1 MSQFGGLNRRRVS
14 VAALSVMLASSLLA
28 CSSGVGVTGESG
40 VAAGAPRV
48 LTQGDAVADQ
58 VPLGAS
64 ASDGDVRAT
73 RVVGAKI
80 QGSQV
85 TGSLADL
92 IAQRDGVSYVTNAV
106 VTSNLGDALDGLQ
119 ATNTSFLEV
128 DGTREDTRA
137 VVSGADLSFSDSS
150 SGANGNDYTGLGAVF
165 TTVGAPETTT
175 RLELKDANIVTEGFM
190 RDAIVSGDHADVL
203 MSSCNILT
211 AGNNPLKEAY
221 GGYVSSGAKAF
232 AISPP
237 WTLGVYGGVRT
248 ANVVGAQGSLTVSDS
263 SLESGSWAVLSAD
276 SCDRPTINVV
286 DSTLSI
292 SGYDGDEQAG
302 NSSKY
307 SMNGGSALFGYER
320 TYGSGCGLY
329 GSGGMYGNLL
339 GATVDGT
346 TYASVLEGAGK
357 TYFGASTKNRMLRNE
372 ATGAEVLSYGGSG
385 QETVVNSLFGVMS
398 RGGVEQVTLDAG
410 SVWNTEEASMLVSG
424 PQRAS
429 YVVRGARL
437 RPRSGVLFQMM
448 DCDEGYGTSF
458 TGGDSMGAQG
468 FRKWNGE
475 PWGTPAFSSGFRD
488 PNEAGFKTPTAGGA
502 YDTTLSLERG
512 DDGKAVTY
520 KGNILNGTGSGKGA
534 APGGLAVTLGQGVT
548 LEGAITSTSS
558 VHGLPYSLKATAY
571 LDELAEQYGDK
582 GVAPNGGTPYTVRY
596 TLLDNSGKATK
607 DPSKA
612 VCIQVNE
619 FTMGEYYLI
628 SHVMNRSMAGANVL
642 VTVGEGAT
650 WNVTQ
655 DCYVKGLI
663 NKGTIKVAKGA
674 TLYVNGAPYDGTAPQ
689 AGEVPQPPGAEAQP
703 NPEAEGSP
711 EGADSEGEEDLAA
724 QASADSWGEGI

>member
-1 MSQFGGLNRRRVS
+1 MSHLGGLNKRRIS
-14 VAALSVMLASSLLA
+14 VAALSVLLASSLLA
-28 CSSGVGVTGESG
+28 CSNGAGLTGESNLT
-40 VAAGAPRV
+40 AGAPRV
-48 LTQGDAVADQ
+48 ITQGDATAEQ
-58 VPLGAS
+58 VPLRAAGS
-64 ASDGDVRAT
+64 EGDVRGT
-73 RVVGAKI
+73 FVVGAKI
-80 QGSQV
+80 KGSQV

-92 IAQRDGVSYVTNAV
+92 VAQRDGVSYVSKAT

-119 ATNTSFLEV
+119 ATNTGFVAV
-128 DGTREDTRA
+128 DGTQESTQV
-137 VVSGADLSFSDSS
+137 VVSDADLSFSDSS
-150 SGANGNDYTGLGAVF
+150 NGANGNDYSGLGAVF
-165 TTVGAPETTT
+165 TAVGAPETTT
-175 RLELKDANIVTEGFM
+175 RLELKDVNIVTEGFM
-190 RDAIVSGDHADVL
+190 RDAVVSGDHADVL
-203 MSSCNILT
+203 MSGCNVLT
-211 AGNNPLKEAY
+211 AGKNPLVKSY
-221 GGYVSSGAKAF
+221 KGYASSGDKAF
-232 AISPP
+232 MISPP
-237 WTLGVYGGVRT
+237 WTWGVYGGVRT

-286 DSTLSI
+286 DSSLSI
-292 SGYDGDEQAG
+292 SAYDGDEQAG
-302 NSSKY
+302 NSSDF

-320 TYGSGCGLY
+320 SYGSGCGLY
-329 GSGGMYGNLL
+329 GSGGMSGNLL

-346 TYASVLEGAGK
+346 TYASILEGAGK
-357 TYFGASTKNRMLRNE
+357 AYFGASTKNRLIRNE
-372 ATGAEVLSYGGSG
+372 ATGTEMLSYGGQG

-410 SVWNTEEASMLVSG
+410 SVWNTEEASILVSG
-424 PQRAS
+424 PQRSS
-429 YVVRGARL
+429 YVIRGARL
-437 RPRSGVLFQMM
+437 RPRSGVLFQML

-458 TGGDSMGAQG
+458 TGGDSMGVQG

-475 PWGTPAFSSGFRD
+475 PWGVPTFSSGFRD
-488 PNEAGFKTPTAGGA
+488 PNEAGFVTPAAGGA

-520 KGNILNGTGSGKGA
+520 KGNILNGTGSGKGT

-571 LDELAEQYGDK
+571 LDALAEQYSDK
-582 GVAPNGGTPYTVRY
+582 GVAPNGGNTYTVRY
-596 TLLDNSGKATK
+596 TLLDNTGKATK

-619 FTMGEYYLI
+619 FTMNEYYLI

-663 NKGTIKVAKGA
+663 NKGTIKVADGA
-674 TLYVNGAPYDGTAPQ
+674 KLYVNGAPYDGTAPQ
-689 AGEVPQPPGAEAQP
+689 AGEVPQPPGAEEQL
-703 NPEAEGSP
+703 NPEAE
-711 EGADSEGEEDLAA
+711 EGAEEAA
-724 QASADSWGEGI
+724 PEVEEAE

>member
-1 MSQFGGLNRRRVS
+1 MSRLGGLNRRRVS

-28 CSSGVGVTGESG
+28 CSGGAGVTGGSG
-40 VAAGAPRV
+40 ATAGAPRV
-48 LTQGDAVADQ
+48 ITQGDAPADQ
-58 VPLGAS
+58 VTLS
-64 ASDGDVRAT
+64 ATSADGGVRGT
-73 RVVGAKI
+73 FVVGARV

-92 IAQRDGVSYVTNAV
+92 IAQRDGVSYVSNAV

-119 ATNTSFLEV
+119 ATNTGFLTV
-128 DGTREDTRA
+128 DGTRDNARV

-150 SGANGNDYTGLGAVF
+150 NGANGNDYSGLGAVF
-165 TTVGAPETTT
+165 TAAGSPETTT
-175 RLELKDANIVTEGFM
+175 RLELKDTNVVTEGFM

-203 MSSCNILT
+203 VSGCNVLT
-211 AGNNPLKEAY
+211 AGNNPLGESY
-221 GGYVSSGAKAF
+221 DGYASSGDKGF
-232 AISPP
+232 MISPP

-248 ANVVGAQGSLTVSDS
+248 ANVVGSQGSLTVSDS

-286 DSTLSI
+286 DSSLSI
-292 SGYDGDEQAG
+292 TAYDGDEQAG
-302 NSSKY
+302 NSSEF

-320 TYGSGCGLY
+320 SYGSGCGLY
-329 GSGGMYGNLL
+329 GSGGMHGNVL
-339 GATVDGT
+339 GATIDGT
-346 TYASVLEGAGK
+346 TYASVLEGAGAA
-357 TYFGASTKNRMLRNE
+357 YFGASTKNRMLQNE
-372 ATGAEVLSYGGSG
+372 ATGTEVLSYGGTG

-398 RGGVEQVTLDAG
+398 RAGVERVTLDAG

-429 YVVRGARL
+429 FVVRGARL

-458 TGGDSMGAQG
+458 TGGDGMGVQG

-475 PWGTPAFSSGFRD
+475 PWGVPTFSSGFRD
-488 PNEAGFKTPTAGGA
+488 PNEAGFMTPTAGGA

-520 KGNILNGTGSGKGA
+520 KGNILNGTGSGKGT
-534 APGGLAVTLGQGVT
+534 APGGLSVTLGQGVT

-571 LDELAEQYGDK
+571 LDALAEQYGDK
-582 GVAPNGGTPYTVRY
+582 GVAPNGGNPYTVRY

-619 FTMGEYYLI
+619 FTMNEYYLI
-628 SHVMNRSMAGANVL
+628 SHIMNRSMAGANVL

-663 NKGTIKVAKGA
+663 NKGSIKMSNGAK
-674 TLYVNGAPYDGTAPQ
+674 LYVNGAPYDGTAPQ

-703 NPEAEGSP
+703 NPEAEGTSE
-711 EGADSEGEEDLAA
+711 EGAEGGEDP
-724 QASADSWGEGI
+724 ASQEPAESWDEGA